1 MTHWTYERDFMI
13 EFRFPDVGEGIAEG
27 EIVRWLVRVGDTVRA
42 HQPLVE
48 METDKAVVELPA
60 PGAGVVKELRGEEGE
75 TVPVGAVLAVI
86 EESGAKSEKP
96 EERNRALGVVGELE
110 EAPEQEAVR
119 REKPD
124 KPAAGPQVLPRDRKL
139 AEELG
144 VDLGALRGSGPQG
157 RITEADI
164 RGAAGGMEEPAEER
178 IPLKGV
184 RKAMAKAMSASARS
198 AVHVTI
204 MERADAQSLREL
216 KEREHALAEGKG
228 FRLTYLPFIVKA
240 LTLSLER
247 FPLLNSTLDE
257 SAGDIVLHKK
267 INIGFAVDTPEGLLV
282 PVVRDIRCRSILD
295 LAAALQDLSSRARE
309 RKITPAELKGG
320 TFTVSNYGALG
331 GLWGTPIINPPEAAI
346 LGVGRIEE
354 AAVVRDGQV
363 VARHMIPLSLTFDHR
378 IIDGA
383 TAQRFLNALIDH
395 IENPD
400 LILLET

>member
-1 MTHWTYERDFMI
+1 MI
-13 EFRFPDVGEGIAEG
+13 EFKFPDVGEGIAEG

-60 PGAGVVKELRGEEGE
+60 PRGGVVRELRGEEGE

-86 EESGAKSEKP
+86 EESGGKPEKP

-110 EAPEQEAVR
+110 EAPEQQPVR
-119 REKPD
+119 TEKEG
-124 KPAAGPQVLPRDRKL
+124 KAAAGPRVLPRDRKL

-144 VDLGALRGSGPQG
+144 VELGALRGSGPQG
-157 RITEADI
+157 RITESDI
-164 RGAAGGMEEPAEER
+164 RGAVGAVKEPEEER
-178 IPLKGV
+178 LPLRGV

-204 MERADAQSLREL
+204 MERADALSLRRL
-216 KEREHALAEGKG
+216 KEREYSLAQGKG
-228 FRLTYLPFIVKA
+228 LRLTYLPFIVKA
-240 LTLSLER
+240 LALSLER
-247 FPLLNSTLDE
+247 FPLLNSTFDE
-257 SAGDIVLHKK
+257 AGGEIVLHRK

-282 PVVRDIRCRSILD
+282 PVIRDIRCRSILE
-295 LAAALQDLSSRARE
+295 LTASLQDLSRRARE
-309 RKITPAELKGG
+309 RKIAPDELRGG

-363 VARHMIPLSLTFDHR
+363 VARPMVPLSLTFDHR